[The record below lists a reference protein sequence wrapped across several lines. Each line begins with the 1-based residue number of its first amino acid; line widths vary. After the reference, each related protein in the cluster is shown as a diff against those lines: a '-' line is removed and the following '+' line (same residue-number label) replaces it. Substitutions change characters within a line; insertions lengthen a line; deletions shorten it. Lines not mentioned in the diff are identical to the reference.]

1 MNAKTATVDPT
12 DDRRD
17 RLAEFASVPSP
28 TRNNSIVPAQF
39 GMPAERVFGA
49 VDVAVHRD
57 EARIFQKLKALAAA
71 AGSDWFYRFPVKS
84 KTGGKS
90 FVEGP
95 SIKLA
100 NDVARIYGNCDIDCR
115 AQDLG
120 DSWLFLAR
128 FTDFETG
135 YTLTRPF
142 QQRKNQKALK
152 TDDDG
157 RAQDIAFQIGASKA
171 IRNVVANAL
180 QTFADFAFEEAQKSL
195 VTKIG
200 SDLNGWRARTIE
212 GIANMQ
218 CDITRVELVIGRAS
232 KEWLAPDIAKIIAMM
247 KAIADGMATV
257 DETFPKPGQKTDD
270 ETPSN
275 EASEQDRGKLDE
287 FAGKKAAETA
297 TDQKAEGGD
306 KPDQEA
312 TQAAT
317 AQAATETKGDDK
329 KTASEAPKDAPL
341 PKTEAE
347 WKVYAASWIETEND
361 PAALTARWK
370 DEKTIRNKA
379 NVSED
384 AREEVKAKL
393 DDKVKALRG

>member
-1 MNAKTATVDPT
+1 MNERVDVKE
-12 DDRRD
+12 DRRD
-17 RLAEFASVPSP
+17 KLAEFANVPTP
-28 TRNNSIVPAQF
+28 TKNNSIVPAQF

-57 EARIFQKLKALAAA
+57 ESRILQKLKHLAAA
-71 AGSDWFYRFPVKS
+71 AGDDWFYRFPVKS

-90 FVEGP
+90 FIEGP

-135 YTLTRPF
+135 FTLTRPF
-142 QQRKNQKALK
+142 QQRKNQRAIK
-152 TDDDG
+152 TDDD
-157 RAQDIAFQIGASKA
+157 RALDIAFQIGASKA
-171 IRNVVANAL
+171 IRNVVCNAL
-180 QTFADFAFEEAQKSL
+180 QTFADYAFEESKNSL
-195 VTKIG
+195 VQKIG
-200 SDLNGWRARTIE
+200 SDIDRWRVRTIE
-212 GIANMQ
+212 GLSNIPVEVN
-218 CDITRVELVIGRAS
+218 RVELVIGRAS
-232 KEWLAPDIAKIIAMM
+232 KDWLAPDIARIIAMM
-247 KAIADGMATV
+247 KAIADGMATA
-257 DETFPKPGQKTDD
+257 DETFPKPGAKDAD

-287 FAGKKAAETA
+287 FAGKKDAETA

-306 KPDQEA
+306 KPAQEA

-317 AQAATETKGDDK
+317 AQTATETKADDK
-329 KTASEAPKDAPL
+329 KPASEAPKDAPL

-347 WKVYAASWIETEND
+347 WRVYCTSWIENATD
-361 PAALTARWK
+361 AAALTQRWK

-393 DDKVKALRG
+393 DDKVKTLKAGG